1 MLNSRFA
8 GSNGLMDVPA
18 PSWIMNDESLFAHW
32 GSFMLAMIKHGTV
45 ETIRRTDRLELRPTE
60 FGLLIDGGLYATD
73 LQDGEASRT
82 LLIQFLQRG
91 DLFSTA
97 ISGSLHLQL
106 LPHCKTTFLIVRE
119 HVFDAFKAEFPF
131 WDRIFPMLCA
141 GTAQA
146 YARAVCESAGRDLDR
161 IRRVLKILASHPTAV
176 DSKLGR
182 EVETNKHQI
191 RDLAGVQ
198 KRSATRAF
206 KALEDSGEVS
216 FYGYKRLFH
225 RGNP

>member
-82 LLIQFLQRG
+82 LLISSCNAG
-91 DLFSTA
+91 
-97 ISGSLHLQL
+97 IYSLPLSAAA
-106 LPHCKTTFLIVRE
+106 CTFNC
-119 HVFDAFKAEFPF
+119 F
-131 WDRIFPMLCA
+131 
-141 GTAQA
+141 
-146 YARAVCESAGRDLDR
+146 
-161 IRRVLKILASHPTAV
+161 PTA
-176 DSKLGR
+176 KP
-182 EVETNKHQI
+182 H
-191 RDLAGVQ
+191 
-198 KRSATRAF
+198 F
-206 KALEDSGEVS
+206 
-216 FYGYKRLFH
+216 
-225 RGNP
+225 